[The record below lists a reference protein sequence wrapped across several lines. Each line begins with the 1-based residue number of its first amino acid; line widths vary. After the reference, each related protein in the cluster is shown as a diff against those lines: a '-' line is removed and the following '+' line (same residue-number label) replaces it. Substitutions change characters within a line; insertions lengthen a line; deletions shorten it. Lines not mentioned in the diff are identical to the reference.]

1 MKKILMITALC
12 AVIMASVG
20 CNKNENVDQEVN
32 NPNINVGEELDN
44 KEPEVVEPEV
54 VEPEVNEPEVVEPEV
69 NEPEVIEPEVNEPEV
84 VEPEVSEP
92 EVVEPEVSEPEVT
105 EPEVSEPEVV
115 EPGTS
120 QAYLDLE
127 KIINEINENAK
138 VQINAPFNMEIT
150 SEASFTY
157 LGLAEEDY
165 TNKVEVGVANESM
178 MMPSNH
184 SFCLLKVKEG
194 TDIAALK
201 QSIFDNCNPRKW
213 ICMSAQYVLV
223 AGNGDYVMLAMSSK
237 ENCENLLKEFEA
249 KFGKDTNVLQR
260 VAEE

>member
-12 AVIMASVG
+12 AVIMASTG
-20 CNKNENVDQEVN
+20 CQNNENVDQEVN
-32 NPNINVGEELDN
+32 NPNTNIEENVNNTQEGNKEPEQPVEDN
-44 KEPEVVEPEV
+44 KEPEKPDVGDGALDIPMDEQPVEDN
-54 VEPEVNEPEVVEPEV
+54 NEPEQPAED
-69 NEPEVIEPEVNEPEV
+69 NN
-84 VEPEVSEP
+84 
-92 EVVEPEVSEPEVT
+92 
-105 EPEVSEPEVV
+105 EPEVV

-150 SEASFTY
+150 AEAAFTY

-165 TNKVEVGVANESM
+165 TKAVEVGVANESM

-194 TDIAALK
+194 TDIATLK
-201 QSIFDNCNPRKW
+201 QSIYDNCNPRKW

-223 AGNGDYVMLAMSSK
+223 AGNGEYVMLAMSSK
-237 ENCENLLKEFEA
+237 ENCENLLKAFEA
-249 KFGKDTNVLQR
+249 KFGKDASVLQR
-260 VAEE
+260 VAEEF

>member
-1 MKKILMITALC
+1 MKKILMLTALC

-20 CNKNENVDQEVN
+20 CQNNENVDQEVN
-32 NPNINVGEELDN
+32 NPNTNIEENVNNNQEDNKQPVEDN
-44 KEPEVVEPEV
+44 KEPEQPVEDNKEPEQPAEDNK
-54 VEPEVNEPEVVEPEV
+54 EPEQPVED
-69 NEPEVIEPEVNEPEV
+69 NK
-84 VEPEVSEP
+84 
-92 EVVEPEVSEPEVT
+92 
-105 EPEVSEPEVV
+105 EPEVV

-127 KIINEINENAK
+127 KIVNEISENAK

-150 SEASFTY
+150 AEASFTY

-165 TNKVEVGVANESM
+165 TKTVEVGVANESM

-194 TDIAALK
+194 TDIATLK
-201 QSIFDNCNPRKW
+201 QSIYDNCNPRKW

-237 ENCENLLKEFEA
+237 ENCENLLKAFEA
-249 KFGKDTNVLQR
+249 KFGKDASVLQR
-260 VAEE
+260 VAEEF

>member
-20 CNKNENVDQEVN
+20 CQKNENVDQEVN
-32 NPNINVGEELDN
+32 NPNTNIEENVDNNQEENKQPEEDN
-44 KEPEVVEPEV
+44 KEPEQPVEDNKEPEQPA
-54 VEPEVNEPEVVEPEV
+54 EDEK
-69 NEPEVIEPEVNEPEV
+69 
-84 VEPEVSEP
+84 
-92 EVVEPEVSEPEVT
+92 
-105 EPEVSEPEVV
+105 EPEVV

-127 KIINEINENAK
+127 KIVNEISENAK

-150 SEASFTY
+150 YDAAFTY
-157 LGLAEEDY
+157 VGLAEDDY

-194 TDIAALK
+194 TDITTLK
-201 QSIFDNCNPRKW
+201 QSIYDNCNPRKW

-223 AGNGDYVMLAMSSK
+223 AGKGDYVMLAMSSK
-237 ENCENLLKEFEA
+237 ENCENLLKAFEA

-260 VAEE
+260 VAEEF